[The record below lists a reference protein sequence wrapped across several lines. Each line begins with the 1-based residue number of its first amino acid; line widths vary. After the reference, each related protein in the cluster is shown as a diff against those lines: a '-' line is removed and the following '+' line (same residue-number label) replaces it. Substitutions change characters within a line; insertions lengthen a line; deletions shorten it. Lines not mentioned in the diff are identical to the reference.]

1 MSVLCLHT
9 LVRGWDFLLS
19 ASSASAQTWLA
30 AIKQS
35 SSVLGLTRKFWKWAG
50 DCFRFLARASLTLP
64 SELSMIVW
72 IFGSSPSLA
81 SLWWSEI
88 LLMLRWQQAD
98 GPHHLITSV
107 TCHSPPFSPLIGQFC
122 GNQALWLVKA
132 AMIPVLWL
140 AVTRTDCY
148 LVTGSPGQTRCH
160 GRATREQQLG
170 ENIFL
175 SKPLRCIL
183 QNASKW
189 ILFFSKIILNVNLS
203 LKFLIERATPGKYLV
218 NQNSMSCSKCLFCN
232 LKARSISNPRLSWT
246 FTSQSW
252 LVREERKVTLWLGL
266 GSEQRCNFTNYPPID
281 LVSYLLPTGPQSAT
295 SSREPES
302 WRQAMSG
309 T

>member
-1 MSVLCLHT
+1 MAHIT
-9 LVRGWDFLLS
+9 
-19 ASSASAQTWLA
+19 SSP
-30 AIKQS
+30 
-35 SSVLGLTRKFWKWAG
+35 
-50 DCFRFLARASLTLP
+50 ASLV
-64 SELSMIVW
+64 S
-72 IFGSSPSLA
+72 
-81 SLWWSEI
+81 
-88 LLMLRWQQAD
+88 
-98 GPHHLITSV
+98 
-107 TCHSPPFSPLIGQFC
+107 CHSPPFSPLIDQFC

-175 SKPLRCIL
+175 SKPLWCIL

-189 ILFFSKIILNVNLS
+189 ILFFSKIILNVSLS
-203 LKFLIERATPGKYLV
+203 FKFIIERATPGKYLV

-309 T
+309 AKWMLLSFVYCCLRPIESYYLHQFERPALDIKRCLTWLSYSLASSLGPHWEELLLI